1 MIMNICIYI
10 HNKLEYEDH
19 CILNCPARIYLI
31 FSLLEHTSH
40 IFETNNQI
48 VKIKFHCYFYLN
60 FLKFQTLN
68 INAQ

>member
-1 MIMNICIYI
+1 MIMNIYI

-19 CILNCPARIYLI
+19 CIFELSSKNIYFV

-48 VKIKFHCYFYLN
+48 VKIIFHCYLYLIKKN
-60 FLKFQTLN
+60 FKP
-68 INAQ
+68 